1 MPEYAPP
8 ENIAAKTLGLVAIVA
23 LAAGLG
29 MLVAYLAVSA
39 WR

>member
-23 LAAGLG
+23 LAGGLG
-29 MLVAYLAVSA
+29 LLAAYLVVAA